1 MSNTTARSFG
11 PVDSSDKV
19 DVGGKV
25 GVAGN
30 HIFMDVE
37 NLLVDWPTYTIKFT
51 PTHPGPVTLILRLKD
66 TSRFKYVEDEDSGM
80 DTSESKACKISSSST
95 KDDLDATFVSE
106 ETTSKTEDN
115 PNLFIATPVRLDAIR
130 KDFSSKK
137 RKLGHGHFFG
147 DADSAWP
154 PRWPCGYR
162 NVSSLPISAF
172 ESLKITPAD
181 VVAIDKT
188 TYTLSRFHFVTP
200 PFHFASDTDTLC
212 TSYPIVPCT
221 TNSRIQVVFLV
232 HPRARYVSKASKI
245 CLSTN
250 LIRQRAVERE
260 RSQEAYQNAQP
271 GTINSFPATSSS
283 SYTFSGEGS
292 TPTKPDLKPSVE
304 FREGHRRRRGDGSS
318 VTNHASSDP
327 ASNQNGVSSTT
338 NITSLPSLVLRSV
351 QLLSSTLPPP
361 YLTP

>member
-1 MSNTTARSFG
+1 MSNTTARSFS
-11 PVDSSDKV
+11 PVDCSDKV

-51 PTHPGPVTLILRLKD
+51 PTHPGPVTLILCLKD
-66 TSRFKYVEDEDSGM
+66 ASRFKYVEDEDSDM

-106 ETTSKTEDN
+106 ETTSKTEHVFLAVDN

-154 PRWPCGYR
+154 PHWPRGYQ

-188 TYTLSRFHFVTP
+188 TY
-200 PFHFASDTDTLC
+200 
-212 TSYPIVPCT
+212 
-221 TNSRIQVVFLV
+221 
-232 HPRARYVSKASKI
+232 
-245 CLSTN
+245 
-250 LIRQRAVERE
+250 
-260 RSQEAYQNAQP
+260 
-271 GTINSFPATSSS
+271 SFPATSSS

-304 FREGHRRRRGDGSS
+304 FREGRRRRRGDGSS

-327 ASNQNGVSSTT
+327 ASNQNSVSSTT
-338 NITSLPSLVLRSV
+338 NITSLPSLVVQHLVCYTCGTMADAKRRKVAGARAGTKRRPIAEGAGKRSC
-351 QLLSSTLPPP
+351 SAGGSGDDIDDR
-361 YLTP
+361 